1 MRQSHSSPKKIV
13 RNISIVNGV
22 LAMVLY
28 LLIQLFKGKL
38 DYWLWLLIIGPGIAL
53 VSYFYLVNSLE
64 RTLFRQIK
72 VIYKIISNLKSG
84 KKVEFNIDK
93 DIIGEV
99 SKEVRSWAKE
109 KGAEIE
115 QLKEAAQ
122 YRKDFMGNVSHELK
136 TPIFNIQGY
145 IDTLIDGGLDD
156 PKINLKYL
164 HKAAQNVDRMVNLVE
179 DLDQISKLES
189 GRLEL
194 NKSKFD
200 LTALF
205 ESTFE
210 ELEIKAESKGI
221 NLGFKS
227 KDQRAIWAF
236 GDKELFRGVITNL
249 LVNSIKYGREEG
261 QTLVGFYDLNDRW
274 LVEVSDNGVGIAQA
288 HLPRLFERFYR
299 VEESRSRDAG
309 GTGLGLAIVKHIVES
324 HGETINVRSK
334 QGDGSTFGFTVEKAN

>member
-1 MRQSHSSPKKIV
+1 
-13 RNISIVNGV
+13 
-22 LAMVLY
+22 
-28 LLIQLFKGKL
+28 
-38 DYWLWLLIIGPGIAL
+38 
-53 VSYFYLVNSLE
+53 
-64 RTLFRQIK
+64 
-72 VIYKIISNLKSG
+72 
-84 KKVEFNIDK
+84 
-93 DIIGEV
+93 
-99 SKEVRSWAKE
+99 
-109 KGAEIE
+109 
-115 QLKEAAQ
+115 
-122 YRKDFMGNVSHELK
+122 
-136 TPIFNIQGY
+136 
-145 IDTLIDGGLDD
+145 
-156 PKINLKYL
+156 
-164 HKAAQNVDRMVNLVE
+164 MVNLVE

-274 LVEVSDNGVGIAQA
+274 LVEVSDNGVGIAQV